1 MNEPVIIAINVIGTN
16 GKLLNPSCPTS
27 IGGAPFLFYCS
38 DQDKA
43 DPDTVIQSEKF
54 RKFIDENVLTVEN
67 YSSSRVSFCWYI
79 DGVYRSKSIE
89 VEKWIPL
96 TDAGDLDNRFLKSI
110 CDRLLRRA
118 EIEDEI
124 TDSDVIED
132 TYKLVSSK
140 YPGRFS
146 RLTMFNYIRE
156 ELKKIDLTEENY
168 SHMIELIMKLK
179 RNEGDCQ

>member
-16 GKLLNPSCPTS
+16 GKLLNPSGPS
-27 IGGAPFLFYCS
+27 SVGGAPFLFYCS
-38 DQDKA
+38 D
-43 DPDTVIQSEKF
+43 PDEVNPDVVTQSEKF

-67 YSSSRVSFCWYI
+67 YSSSRVSFCWYV
-79 DGVYRSKSIE
+79 DGEYRSKSIE

-110 CDRLLRRA
+110 CLMLLYRA

-124 TDSDVIED
+124 TDGDVIED
-132 TYKLVSSK
+132 TYSLVSSK

-168 SHMIELIMKLK
+168 SHMIELINVLK
-179 RNEGDCQ
+179 KDERDSQ